1 MVLILY
7 ETAPLVLAQDLDGEL
22 TTLIFEPLGSPS
34 VGNFV
39 NASGADFAEIGVGGL
54 ITLQME
60 PTDLTPFIRGDVNVN
75 GVVEPL
81 ADAIFLLCALIC
93 FYPMPCQK
101 AADVNDDS
109 GVNIADPIY
118 LLYYG
123 FIGGPPP
130 PPPFPD
136 CGVDPTAG
144 TVLDCIDPPL
154 GTCN

>member
-81 ADAIFLLCALIC
+81 ADAIFLLSALIC

-123 FIGGPPP
+123 FIGGSPP

-136 CGVDPTAG
+136 CAEEDPTPAG
-144 TVLDCIDPPL
+144 QDCLQTGCP
-154 GTCN
+154 